1 MDDSRETIRVWDP
14 FVRFFHWGLVLAFI
28 ISYLSAEELE
38 TVHVYSGY
46 FICALLI
53 SRIVWGIIGSK
64 YARFRNFVRPWPEV
78 KRYLRGLVSGNS
90 VRYLGHNPAGGA
102 MTVALLACLSLTVLS
117 GLKTLG
123 AEGEGPFAVASYEE
137 HSENDEDREH
147 NDDAEEFWE
156 EIHEFFV
163 NASLLLIVL
172 HITGV
177 IASSLAHRENLA
189 KAMINGNK
197 YRQPPVKVASQ
208 THNSNDQ
215 TTPSTTAKD

>member
-1 MDDSRETIRVWDP
+1 MEDNNEKIRVWDP

-28 ISYLSAEELE
+28 ISYLSADELE

-46 FICALLI
+46 FITALLLG
-53 SRIVWGIIGSK
+53 RIIWGVIGSK
-64 YARFRNFVRPWPEV
+64 YARFSNFVRPWSEI
-78 KRYLRGLVSGNS
+78 KGYLRGLVSGNS
-90 VRYLGHNPAGGA
+90 VRHLGHNPAGGA
-102 MTVALLACLSLTVLS
+102 MTIALILCLSLSVLS

-123 AEGEGPFAVASYEE
+123 AEGEGPFAVASYAEE
-137 HSENDEDREH
+137 GHDEDREQD
-147 NDDAEEFWE
+147 DDAEEFWE

-189 KAMINGNK
+189 KAMISGDK
-197 YRQPPVKVASQ
+197 YRLPTVKSTKQTRDNNSQASP
-208 THNSNDQ
+208 SN
-215 TTPSTTAKD
+215 TEE